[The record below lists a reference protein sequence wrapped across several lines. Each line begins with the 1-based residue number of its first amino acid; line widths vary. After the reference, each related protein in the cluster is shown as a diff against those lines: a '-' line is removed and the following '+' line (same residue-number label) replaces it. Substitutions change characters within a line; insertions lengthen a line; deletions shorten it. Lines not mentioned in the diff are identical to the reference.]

1 MAASISSL
9 CGSDSGAQGA
19 PGAWATLQSPEGAA
33 NPAPIRADP
42 SVLAENPTEPSKR
55 CLADAPRSPATL
67 LAGFRSPR
75 AHQVQP
81 PLQARSSGSQQKLCA
96 RRHIPRGSKRPAAD
110 SGLDDAATPAVLQGP
125 GAPSCPS
132 ASGRARPRGPGLRT
146 PLCLARTPQTSRPN
160 NQPLAAR
167 FPAAQPGPVPKPRPR
182 PLALTHPLGSAAR
195 GLLPA
200 HVGCFATAPRPAPGC
215 CSLAA
220 GVHGGPVWTPI
231 GAFTM
236 IPPLPPL
243 RPPHPSLFSH
253 PRCEGRGT
261 GRRKGESAS
270 GS

>member
-1 MAASISSL
+1 MAASTSSL
-9 CGSDSGAQGA
+9 CGSDSDAQGA
-19 PGAWATLQSPEGAA
+19 PSAWATRQSPEGAA

-42 SVLAENPTEPSKR
+42 SVLAANPTEPSKR

-67 LAGFRSPR
+67 RSPR
-75 AHQVQP
+75 AHQVPP
-81 PLQARSSGSQQKLCA
+81 PLRARSSGSQQKLCA

-110 SGLDDAATPAVLQGP
+110 SRLEDAATPAVLQGP

-132 ASGRARPRGPGLRT
+132 ASGRARPRSSGLCTLLR
-146 PLCLARTPQTSRPN
+146 LARTPQTSRPN

-200 HVGCFATAPRPAPGC
+200 HVGRFATAPRPAPAC

-220 GVHGGPVWTPI
+220 GVHGGQF
-231 GAFTM
+231 GR
-236 IPPLPPL
+236 PLERSP
-243 RPPHPSLFSH
+243 
-253 PRCEGRGT
+253 
-261 GRRKGESAS
+261 
-270 GS
+270 